1 MSAIIINP
9 EISFAAL
16 SELQDAVR
24 EMALSRARPP
34 LGQAGC
40 VNVLAR
46 PTSQSTVH
54 CMICQ
59 FPGHRSSATQDTNR
73 NYTNASACRIAITN
87 TIAFWERVLEN
98 MAVLQESPE
107 FRTALEQNVVTA
119 EMQWDTQPQTVAGST
134 IAVILYRVSANYLK
148 FQRFY
153 TRLGLKLP
161 KILNAQEIKRYQVMS
176 EGVDSYLLPDGYR
189 ELKLRLS
196 CSYSLII

>member
-9 EISFAAL
+9 EVSFAAL

-34 LGQAGC
+34 SAQAGC
-40 VNVLAR
+40 VNILAR
-46 PTSQSTVH
+46 PASQSTVR

-59 FPGHRSSATQDTNR
+59 FPGHRSSAVQDTNC

-87 TIAFWERVLEN
+87 TITFWERVLEN

-134 IAVILYRVSANYLK
+134 IAVILYRLSANYLK

-176 EGVDSYLLPDGYR
+176 EGMDSYLLPNGYR
-189 ELKLRLS
+189 ELNLRLS
-196 CSYSLII
+196 CSDSLII